1 MSNGSVGWHP
11 PIPDDEEF
19 IKLVFKEIEEANK
32 RAKETLEQPFE
43 VKKPKAAK
51 AAKARNRLPIIKAKK
66 RENGSCIACGAEYEK
81 YTRGCTNCAHRHA
94 SRRRYHKL
102 KKESNANAN

>member
-1 MSNGSVGWHP
+1 MSNGSVGWYP

-19 IKLVFKEIEEANK
+19 IKLVTEEIEEANK
-32 RAKETLEQPFE
+32 RAKETLEQPLE
-43 VKKPKAAK
+43 VKKPKAV
-51 AAKARNRLPIIKAKK
+51 KARNRLPIIKAKK
-66 RENGSCIACGAEYEK
+66 IENGTCIACGAEYEK